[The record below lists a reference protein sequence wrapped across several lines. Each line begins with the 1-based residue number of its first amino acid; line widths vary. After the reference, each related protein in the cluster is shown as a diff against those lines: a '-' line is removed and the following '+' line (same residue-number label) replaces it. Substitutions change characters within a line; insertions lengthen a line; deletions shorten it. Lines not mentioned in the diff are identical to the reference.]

1 MIELR
6 QLSKTIDGNQ
16 VLKDVSLTIE
26 KEKSSDCSAAM
37 DQAKRRCSA

>member
-26 KEKSSDCSAAM
+26 KGEIFGSSWPE
-37 DQAKRRCSA
+37 RIG